1 MGWFCRVCIVPEK
14 ALAIKPANLSFVEAA
29 AVPMAVVTALQS
41 LRNKGNIHPGQ
52 KVLINGASGGVRTF
66 AVQIAM
72 ALGAEVTGVCSTRNL
87 DILESIGADHCLD
100 YTKESF
106 TQRRERYDLILGING
121 GLPLSAYKR
130 VLNPNGIFVHVGG
143 SSFQMFQAMTLGPL
157 ISMIRNKKMGSF
169 LQRANQQDLIYMKEL
184 VESGKVKP
192 IIDRCYN
199 LNELPDAFRYFERG
213 HVQGKVVITIS
224 KRIKDSY

>member
-106 TQRRERYDLILGING
+106 T
-121 GLPLSAYKR
+121 
-130 VLNPNGIFVHVGG
+130 
-143 SSFQMFQAMTLGPL
+143 
-157 ISMIRNKKMGSF
+157 
-169 LQRANQQDLIYMKEL
+169 
-184 VESGKVKP
+184 
-192 IIDRCYN
+192 
-199 LNELPDAFRYFERG
+199 
-213 HVQGKVVITIS
+213 
-224 KRIKDSY
+224 